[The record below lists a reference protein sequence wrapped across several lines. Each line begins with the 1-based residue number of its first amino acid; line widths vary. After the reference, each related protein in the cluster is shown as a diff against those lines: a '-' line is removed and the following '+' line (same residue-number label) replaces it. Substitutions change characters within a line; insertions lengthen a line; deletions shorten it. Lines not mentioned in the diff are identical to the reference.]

1 MEAGDIRKGTNGVQI
16 RSGFVG
22 RLRRINKNW
31 FPLGIALTRRRVC
44 VLQEDVE
51 PGEVVNALRARALA
65 AGGGGM
71 SLLTHP
77 ASGLGIPDLAAG
89 ARASPTTA
97 AAQQQPTH
105 GRTPLRHRRTIGELY
120 GLMNPQ
126 RRGRGGATNHIAMK
140 YRRDCPIPGCGARY
154 LTNLCDHLKKTHGL
168 GPEERR
174 PWLEKAKRIHQQKQL
189 QEQQQ
194 QGLGQQQQQPQ
205 QQRKRGTSSPSSIT
219 ANGMNGTHGTPTSS
233 SSTSGSTSSH
243 QMAQAAAAAANLA
256 AASPALAAIALATG
270 QSNATGL
277 SSSESLAMAMSQIP
291 LNSAALLM
299 QQAQALSLLTGAQPF
314 PTPSGVGAPPSAFSS
329 FLGGVGQG
337 GRGTAAASAGFPG
350 FGALGST
357 ASAST
362 GARVRAPWNS
372 SGARKN
378 CPVPG
383 CGAKSLLNLSD
394 HLSKVH
400 SMTRDERQP
409 WLQQARDQL
418 A

>member
-1 MEAGDIRKGTNGVQI
+1 MLNQ
-16 RSGFVG
+16 S
-22 RLRRINKNW
+22 
-31 FPLGIALTRRRVC
+31 AL
-44 VLQEDVE
+44 Q
-51 PGEVVNALRARALA
+51 
-65 AGGGGM
+65 M
-71 SLLTHP
+71 
-77 ASGLGIPDLAAG
+77 PDLTSLSSHSAN
-89 ARASPTTA
+89 TTSNNHH
-97 AAQQQPTH
+97 QSSRTTTSTPPL

-174 PWLEKAKRIHQQKQL
+174 PWLEKAKRIHQQRQL

-194 QGLGQQQQQPQ
+194 QLQSKSPSSATTQQQQQGGNSHHSSQ
-205 QQRKRGTSSPSSIT
+205 QSQHTSPSVTSST
-219 ANGMNGTHGTPTSS
+219 NPT
-233 SSTSGSTSSH
+233 
-243 QMAQAAAAAANLA
+243 AAAAAANL
-256 AASPALAAIALATG
+256 AASPALAAIALATS
-270 QSNATGL
+270 QSTANL
-277 SSSESLAMAMSQIP
+277 SSTDSIAMAMSQIP

-299 QQAQALSLLTGAQPF
+299 QQAQALSLLNAQAF
-314 PTPSGVGAPPSAFSS
+314 PSP
-329 FLGGVGQG
+329 
-337 GRGTAAASAGFPG
+337 TAAFPG
-350 FGALGST
+350 FNAAVSAQRSSAASSAAAFPSYSALGNAGLGT
-357 ASAST
+357 
-362 GARVRAPWNS
+362 RVRSPWNN
-372 SGARKN
+372 SGSRKN

-409 WLQQARDQL
+409 WLQRARDEL

>member
-1 MEAGDIRKGTNGVQI
+1 MVNRGAL
-16 RSGFVG
+16 GF
-22 RLRRINKNW
+22 
-31 FPLGIALTRRRVC
+31 
-44 VLQEDVE
+44 
-51 PGEVVNALRARALA
+51 
-65 AGGGGM
+65 
-71 SLLTHP
+71 
-77 ASGLGIPDLAAG
+77 PDLT
-89 ARASPTTA
+89 SLSSHSVSTNNNTTTTTSTTH
-97 AAQQQPTH
+97 QPAPL

-194 QGLGQQQQQPQ
+194 QLTQQSSKSPSAVTNQGSNPSS
-205 QQRKRGTSSPSSIT
+205 RASPSVTTSST
-219 ANGMNGTHGTPTSS
+219 NNPTS
-233 SSTSGSTSSH
+233 
-243 QMAQAAAAAANLA
+243 AQAAAAANL
-256 AASPALAAIALATG
+256 AASPALAAIAMATS
-270 QSNATGL
+270 QSTANL
-277 SSSESLAMAMSQIP
+277 SSTDSIAMAMSQIP

-299 QQAQALSLLTGAQPF
+299 QQAQALSLLNAQTF
-314 PTPSGVGAPPSAFSS
+314 PSPTTAFPGFTTMSQRSS
-329 FLGGVGQG
+329 
-337 GRGTAAASAGFPG
+337 AASAGAAAFPS
-350 FGALGST
+350 FSALGN
-357 ASAST
+357 AT
-362 GARVRAPWNS
+362 GVGVGTRVRSPWNS
-372 SGARKN
+372 SGSRKN

-409 WLQQARDQL
+409 WLQRARDEL
-418 A
+418 H

>member
-1 MEAGDIRKGTNGVQI
+1 MLN
-16 RSGFVG
+16 
-22 RLRRINKNW
+22 LRTPRG
-31 FPLGIALTRRRVC
+31 LGS
-44 VLQEDVE
+44 
-51 PGEVVNALRARALA
+51 
-65 AGGGGM
+65 GGGGM
-71 SLLTHP
+71 SSLLTHP
-77 ASGLGIPDLAAG
+77 ASGLHIPELAASLG
-89 ARASPTTA
+89 KAAHHSSRDHRGGGDARQTA
-97 AAQQQPTH
+97 PLV

-126 RRGRGGATNHIAMK
+126 RRGGNNRGGATNHIAMK

-194 QGLGQQQQQPQ
+194 HMQS
-205 QQRKRGTSSPSSIT
+205 SSPVLVT
-219 ANGMNGTHGTPTSS
+219 ANNVKSSPLSGSNPTPAHTHHARNGNNNPSPTSS
-233 SSTSGSTSSH
+233 SSPGNIS
-243 QMAQAAAAAANLA
+243 QQQQAAAAAAANL
-256 AASPALAAIALATG
+256 AASPALAAIALATS
-270 QSNATGL
+270 QSTASL
-277 SSSESLAMAMSQIP
+277 SSTADSLAMAMSQIP

-299 QQAQALSLLTGAQPF
+299 QQAQALSLLNAAQAF
-314 PTPSGVGAPPSAFSS
+314 PASHVTP
-329 FLGGVGQG
+329 
-337 GRGTAAASAGFPG
+337 TAAFPG
-350 FGALGST
+350 FSAALSQPRSAGASSSFPFSSLASSGSSVVGNGSGT
-357 ASAST
+357 
-362 GARVRAPWNS
+362 RVRAPWNS
-372 SGARKN
+372 SGSRKN

-409 WLQQARDQL
+409 WLQRARDEL